1 MINYNIKDKWVIVGE
16 IIKTHGTRGLVK
28 VISYCEKPHSIF
40 DYHPIVLKS
49 TGEKIDF
56 ELFEKKNN
64 LKTNQFTARI
74 KSSKNMETS
83 KVFVGEKLLA
93 NKKKFQNLKKNNFF
107 YSDLEGCN
115 VIDLNKKSIGRV
127 SRIFNFGAG
136 DILEITKFEDNST
149 ILINFN
155 RTNFPK
161 VSINNREII
170 SIVSI

>member
-1 MINYNIKDKWVIVGE
+1 MKKNNIKDKWVVVGK

-28 VISYCEKPHSIF
+28 IISYCEKPHSIF
-40 DYHPIVLKS
+40 DYQPIVLKS
-49 TGEKIDF
+49 SGEKIDF
-56 ELFEKKNN
+56 DLDEKKNS
-64 LKTNQFTARI
+64 LKTNQFTASV

-93 NKKKFQNLKKNNFF
+93 NKNKFHNFKKNSFF

-127 SRIFNFGAG
+127 SGIFNFGAG

-155 RTNFPK
+155 KTNFPK
-161 VSINNREII
+161 VSINKREII
-170 SIVSI
+170 SKILI

>member
-1 MINYNIKDKWVIVGE
+1 MKNNNIKDKWVVVGK

-28 VISYCEKPHSIF
+28 IISYCEKPQSIF
-40 DYHPIVLKS
+40 DYQPIVLKS

-56 ELFEKKNN
+56 ELDEEKNN
-64 LKTNQFTARI
+64 LKTNQFTVKI
-74 KSSKNMETS
+74 KSSKNMERS
-83 KVFVGEKLLA
+83 KIFIGEKLLA
-93 NKKKFQNLKKNNFF
+93 NKNKFQNLTKDNFF

-136 DILEITKFEDNST
+136 DILEITKLEDNST

-155 RTNFPK
+155 KTNFPK
-161 VSINNREII
+161 VFINKREII
-170 SIVSI
+170 SKVSI

>member
-1 MINYNIKDKWVIVGE
+1 MKNNNIKDKWVVVGK

-28 VISYCEKPHSIF
+28 IISYCEKPHSIF
-40 DYHPIVLKS
+40 DYQPIVLKS
-49 TGEKIDF
+49 SGEKIDF
-56 ELFEKKNN
+56 DLDEKKNN
-64 LKTNQFTARI
+64 LKTNQFTGII

-83 KVFVGEKLLA
+83 KVFVGKKLLA
-93 NKKKFQNLKKNNFF
+93 NKNKFHNFKNNNFF

-127 SRIFNFGAG
+127 IGIFNFGAG

-155 RTNFPK
+155 KTNFPK
-161 VSINNREII
+161 VSINKREII
-170 SIVSI
+170 SKASI

>member
-1 MINYNIKDKWVIVGE
+1 MNWISNCLSINRKRFVNFFHLFLHCSFVKHFSNFFDEK
-16 IIKTHGTRGLVK
+16 KTVPALQQ
-28 VISYCEKPHSIF
+28 E
-40 DYHPIVLKS
+40 
-49 TGEKIDF
+49 
-56 ELFEKKNN
+56 KNN

-83 KVFVGEKLLA
+83 KVFIGEKLLA
-93 NKKKFQNLKKNNFF
+93 HKNKFQNFKKNTFF

-149 ILINFN
+149 ILISFN
-155 RTNFPK
+155 KTNFPK
-161 VSINNREII
+161 VSINKREIT
-170 SIVSI
+170 SKVSI